1 MADNKRCA
9 IYNRYSVNVPEI
21 LEQKREE
28 LITYCEDS
36 LGIPEHELF
45 EEVGSC
51 LEKRE
56 VFDQMMERIEQNEF
70 SDLLVLH
77 TDRLYKPAYDCKKHT
92 EIISRIKQ
100 KVVLHSVEEE

>member
-9 IYNRYSVNVPEI
+9 IYNRYSVNAPEI

-36 LGIPEHELF
+36 LGIPKHELF

-51 LEKRE
+51 LDKRE
-56 VFDQMMERIEQNEF
+56 VFDQMMARIEQNEF

-77 TDRLYKPAYDCKKHT
+77 TDRLYKPAYDRNKHT